1 MLVALERNGKEQ
13 GERAT
18 SEPANFLISLQSIS
32 TSSLSL
38 SRSLARSLVTIAACS
53 FVRSLGLSLSPPPTG
68 VSMCSRVSLF
78 HTLVT
83 SKFYEALVCS
93 RACGVPLLPL
103 DWRGL
108 QSWDGPGYGRSNQQT
123 LIKVYSEFDQLCAAN
138 WQPSPLFA

>member
-1 MLVALERNGKEQ
+1 LLVALERNGKEQ

-38 SRSLARSLVTIAACS
+38 SPARSLARSFACS

-78 HTLVT
+78 HMLVT
-83 SKFYEALVCS
+83 SKFYEALVCR
-93 RACGVPLLPL
+93 RAYGVPLLPL